1 MQLSS
6 NNFYFLMEMFSEIM
20 QVIMYMKYICK
31 IMQVIMYMKYTCKIM
46 QVIMYI
52 KWICK
57 IVISICNLGLIIFIF
72 HIKCSEKKC
81 KL

>member
-20 QVIMYMKYICK
+20 QVIMYMKYI
-31 IMQVIMYMKYTCKIM
+31 YKIM

-52 KWICK
+52 K
-57 IVISICNLGLIIFIF
+57 
-72 HIKCSEKKC
+72 
-81 KL
+81 